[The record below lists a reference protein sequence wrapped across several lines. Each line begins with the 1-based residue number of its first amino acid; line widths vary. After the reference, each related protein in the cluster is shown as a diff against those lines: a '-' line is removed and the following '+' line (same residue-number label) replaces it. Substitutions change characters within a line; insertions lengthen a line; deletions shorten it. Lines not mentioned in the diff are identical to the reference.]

1 MKRFLKKYLSKAIN
15 WASRS
20 ERDPLAEK
28 QTADLDLGILE
39 VDIEVLEEQ
48 EDLLTGTNTK
58 KLLPPQSK
66 LRDSKKSAE
75 QIASSDEKDQA
86 GKDTFDKTDALS
98 WDQASSELRESGRPG
113 KVVTYGSGYQVKYHD
128 EWREN
133 DKRKKIEKKLRLEK
147 LLHEEEAAK
156 AEAQE
161 KKRLRLELIAQKKAE
176 SEEKEAERRRILDEK
191 RKLHLAELEKERL
204 KKLEH
209 QQEKERENIIRAEQQ
224 RKIFEEQTRERLLR
238 SVAEKVG
245 ENKRIIAQ
253 YRHPGSAIE
262 RMSELGI
269 WILEENGNFFRF
281 HESKGRFQ
289 YAGKSREE
297 AMKSKTEAIEYCR
310 WLVRKGWYRDV
321 RLHGISASNAG
332 FPTTELPT
340 TAEKIRARKEFI
352 TWRERMAQV
361 TQEFAESSPDIPGT
375 GDKIED
381 IPF

>member
-1 MKRFLKKYLSKAIN
+1 MKRFLKKYLSKLIY

-28 QTADLDLGILE
+28 QPADLDLGILK
-39 VDIEVLEEQ
+39 VDIEVLEQQ
-48 EDLLTGTNTK
+48 EDLLAGTNTK

-75 QIASSDEKDQA
+75 QIGSSDDENQAEKDI
-86 GKDTFDKTDALS
+86 FDNTDALS

-113 KVVTYGSGYQVKYHD
+113 KVITYGSGYQVKYHD

-133 DKRKKIEKKLRLEK
+133 DKRKRIEKKLRLEK
-147 LLHEEEAAK
+147 LLQEEEDAR

-176 SEEKEAERRRILDEK
+176 AEAKEAERRRILDEK
-191 RKLHLAELEKERL
+191 RKLHLAELEKERIQ
-204 KKLEH
+204 KLEH
-209 QQEKERENIIRAEQQ
+209 QQVKERENIIRAEQQ
-224 RKIFEEQTRERLLR
+224 RKIFEKQTRERLLR

-245 ENKRIIAQ
+245 KNKRIIAQ

-281 HESKGRFQ
+281 HESNDTRGQ
-289 YAGKSREE
+289 AG
-297 AMKSKTEAIEYCR
+297 
-310 WLVRKGWYRDV
+310 WLVDQQVIQQTRAVSK
-321 RLHGISASNAG
+321 RLNRSSGIG
-332 FPTTELPT
+332 QQG
-340 TAEKIRARKEFI
+340 
-352 TWRERMAQV
+352 QV
-361 TQEFAESSPDIPGT
+361 EIC
-375 GDKIED
+375 
-381 IPF
+381 

>member
-1 MKRFLKKYLSKAIN
+1 MKRFLKKYLSKLIY

-28 QTADLDLGILE
+28 QPTDLDLGILK
-39 VDIEVLEEQ
+39 VDIEVLEQQ
-48 EDLLTGTNTK
+48 EDLLAGTNTK

-66 LRDSKKSAE
+66 FRDSKKSAE
-75 QIASSDEKDQA
+75 QIGSSDDENEAKKDIFDNT
-86 GKDTFDKTDALS
+86 DTLS

-133 DKRKKIEKKLRLEK
+133 DKRKRIEKKLRLEK
-147 LLHEEEAAK
+147 LLQEEEAAR

-161 KKRLRLELIAQKKAE
+161 KKKLRLELIAQKKAE
-176 SEEKEAERRRILDEK
+176 AEAKEAERRRILDEK
-191 RKLHLAELEKERL
+191 RKRRLAELEKERL
-204 KKLEH
+204 QKLEH
-209 QQEKERENIIRAEQQ
+209 QQEKERESVIRAEQQ

-245 ENKRIIAQ
+245 KNKRIIAQ

-297 AMKSKTEAIEYCR
+297 AMKSKTEAIEYCK

-321 RLHGISASNAG
+321 RLHGISESNAG
-332 FPTTELPT
+332 FPITELPT
-340 TAEKIRARKEFI
+340 SAEKIRARKEFI

-361 TQEFAESSPDIPGT
+361 TQEFAESSPDISGT
-375 GDKIED
+375 EDKIED
-381 IPF
+381 FPF